1 MSTAQVARPVGQ
13 RTGLPLPL
21 GGNVVRRDLGAA
33 LMRDI
38 ARDLKASIQY
48 GLEHRAEALA
58 HAKRFGR
65 GLDDVR
71 ADRFVGMYV
80 NAYSID
86 YGPQG
91 RRAVTE
97 LLGRAQRAGLLPGP
111 VEVTFVEG

>member
-1 MSTAQVARPVGQ
+1 M
-13 RTGLPLPL
+13 
-21 GGNVVRRDLGAA
+21 VRRDLGAA
-33 LMRDI
+33 LIRDI

-80 NAYSID
+80 NAYTID

-97 LLGRAQRAGLLPGP
+97 LLGRAQRAGLVPGP
-111 VEVTFVEG
+111 VDLTFVAA